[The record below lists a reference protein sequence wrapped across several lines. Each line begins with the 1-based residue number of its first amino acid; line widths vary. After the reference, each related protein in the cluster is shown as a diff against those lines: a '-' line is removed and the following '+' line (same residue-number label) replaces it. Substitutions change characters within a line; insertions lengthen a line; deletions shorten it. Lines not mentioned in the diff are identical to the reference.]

1 MAETYKTLKQET
13 LDEIVRRIVS
23 IADPERI
30 IMFGSAA
37 GGRMN
42 RNSDV
47 DLLVV
52 KSAANR
58 LELARKIYSRL
69 HGVNEAVDVIV
80 VRPEDL
86 EQYRNNPALII
97 ASAIA
102 EGRVIYDARKET
114 AVRS

>member
-1 MAETYKTLKQET
+1 MAETYKSLTQET
-13 LDEIVRRIVS
+13 LDEIVQRIVS
-23 IADPERI
+23 VADPERI
-30 IMFGSAA
+30 ILFGSAVS
-37 GGRMN
+37 GRIG

-52 KSAANR
+52 KSEVNR

-80 VRPEDL
+80 VSPEDL

-97 ASAIA
+97 SSAIA
-102 EGRVIYDARKET
+102 EGRIIYDARKET
-114 AVRS
+114 ALRS